1 MDTSSPDYD
10 SESPSYQTSFYENDD
25 AEASKPDAFI
35 EYVLSDIKYPDE
47 VLEEELRRV
56 NRASPYCHPGGASE
70 GAPSES
76 AATEYVQSLLES
88 PDHIFKQV
96 LRVTKIQFH
105 RL

>member
-10 SESPSYQTSFYENDD
+10 SESPSYQTGFYENDD
-25 AEASKPDAFI
+25 AETFTAEAFS
-35 EYVLSDIKYPDE
+35 EYALDDIRYPDE
-47 VLEEELRRV
+47 VLEEEPCRV
-56 NRASPYCHPGGASE
+56 TRVYPHCHSGGASE
-70 GAPSES
+70 DAPSES
-76 AATEYVQSLLES
+76 AATEYAQSLLNS